1 MNDPQQKKQA
11 QIARTKPVIR
21 IASMLLVSILA
32 PQKQTSMTRLN
43 SIEINAFVLTTR
55 SDQPDFGAIQAR
67 FTYETAQSYPTE
79 MRVRFP
85 SPAHS
90 PMKKRLK
97 KRPCRLKLERKV
109 RKHPRIYALVRQC
122 HEQGIW
128 ALR

>member
-55 SDQPDFGAIQAR
+55 SDQPDFWRNSGP
-67 FTYETAQSYPTE
+67 FY
-79 MRVRFP
+79 
-85 SPAHS
+85 
-90 PMKKRLK
+90 L
-97 KRPCRLKLERKV
+97 
-109 RKHPRIYALVRQC
+109 
-122 HEQGIW
+122 
-128 ALR
+128 